1 MIEQLKS
8 EIANASA
15 EETET
20 ANAKMFAEAG
30 VTWARF
36 DKASE
41 EDLLE
46 LGARLDPPATFA
58 DWEKARKAFVEGDL
72 KVIGKGDPKETKKR
86 ANSAWQYL
94 RIRINLLRGYDL
106 EKPKA
111 PEKVSRRPTDPAIAE
126 AWDALEEAKK
136 AAKTAKQKRNNAIA
150 KERETLKKVISDMA
164 KMAAEGK
171 PAALAALKS
180 LAKSALEKE
189 ASLKGKETSLNG

>member
-58 DWEKARKAFVEGDL
+58 DWENSRKAFVEGYL
-72 KVIGKGDPKETKKR
+72 KVIGKGTDDPKETKKQ

-94 RIRINLLRGYDL
+94 RIRINSLRGYDL

-111 PEKVSRRPTDPAIAE
+111 PQKEARRPTDPAIAA
-126 AWDALEEAKK
+126 AWDALEAAKE
-136 AAKTAKQKRNNAIA
+136 AAKTAKQKKQKTIA
-150 KERETLKKVISDMA
+150 KERETLKKVISGLA
-164 KMAAEGK
+164 KLATDGN
-171 PAALAALKS
+171 PAAMAALKS
-180 LAKSALEKE
+180 LAKAALEKE
-189 ASLKGKETSLNG
+189 ASLKG